1 VWSRHVVLLAAC
13 RLWNEAA
20 APSKELLM
28 NNVFGEPWIIRHTS
42 YFSDPRAESD
52 ELLND
57 ATEWLQYAYNAIKL
71 LA

>member
-1 VWSRHVVLLAAC
+1 
-13 RLWNEAA
+13 
-20 APSKELLM
+20 M